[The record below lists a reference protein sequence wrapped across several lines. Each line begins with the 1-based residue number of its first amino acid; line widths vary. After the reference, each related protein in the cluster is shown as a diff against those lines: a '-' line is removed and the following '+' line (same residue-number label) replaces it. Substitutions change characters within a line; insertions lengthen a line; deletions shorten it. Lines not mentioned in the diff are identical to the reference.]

1 MDGWKIETRAKS
13 DNYGG
18 KKTPLTCKIEK
29 KKNKIRDKKQ
39 TSHTSHKKGE
49 KNEHYLVVISREWN

>member
-29 KKNKIRDKKQ
+29 KNKIRDKNKR
-39 TSHTSHKKGE
+39 HTHHTRRE
-49 KNEHYLVVISREWN
+49 K